1 MHLRERSIINMAKT
15 AVLKHLRI
23 LLLRFLILRMR
34 AGCLEYRPVLAL
46 NSEPVLAS

>member
-1 MHLRERSIINMAKT
+1 MHLYKRSMINMTKT
-15 AVLKHLRI
+15 TVLKHLRI

-34 AGCLEYRPVLAL
+34 AGCLEYGPVSAL